1 MARLEFARFQFDHHI
16 AAQAQMVK
24 EQVEIKVTVSY
35 LQVNLPSHKGK
46 SLSKLQQKLLDM
58 VDQFLFQLGFAAR
71 IGCTKK
77 VKNIRIFENLGGHVR
92 IGWWQGGMKIVD
104 GLALAFMEPIL
115 DLKNQHVLAHA
126 KFQSLMGI
134 PKPCM
139 RIAEFIQ

>member
-1 MARLEFARFQFDHHI
+1 MA
-16 AAQAQMVK
+16 K

-35 LQVNLPSHKGK
+35 LQVHLPSHKSK
-46 SLSKLQQKLLDM
+46 SLSKLQQKLLNM

-71 IGCTKK
+71 IGCTKE
-77 VKNIRIFENLGGHVR
+77 VKNIRVFENLGSHVR
-92 IGWWQGGMKIVD
+92 IGWRQGSRKIVD
-104 GLALAFMEPIL
+104 GLALALMEPIL
-115 DLKNQHVLAHA
+115 DLNNQHILAHA